1 MTSSFLC
8 PKLKGEMKLNVKIY
22 KTKDGENFSLEPIL
36 NDGRYC
42 TEKECDVAGIYAIP
56 EDMKIIVSGGR
67 LRFDGSMYLIND
79 KGKPAIGIYK
89 FKDGGLK
96 LDKVSALKEMKQNK
110 NKNNNISR

>member
-1 MTSSFLC
+1 M
-8 PKLKGEMKLNVKIY
+8 KGGAKLNVKIY
-22 KTKDGENFSLEPIL
+22 RTKDGQNFSLEPIL

-56 EDMKIIVSGGR
+56 EDVKIIVSGGR
-67 LRFDGSMYLIND
+67 LRFDGSAYLIND

-96 LDKVSALKEMKQNK
+96 LEKVTVLNEMKQK
-110 NKNNNISR
+110 KDKNNDISR

>member
-1 MTSSFLC
+1 M
-8 PKLKGEMKLNVKIY
+8 NVKIY
-22 KTKDGENFSLEPIL
+22 RTKDGQNFSLEPIL

-42 TEKECDVAGIYAIP
+42 TEKECELAGIYAIP
-56 EDMKIIVSGGR
+56 GDVRIIVSGGR

-96 LDKVSALKEMKQNK
+96 LDKVTALE
-110 NKNNNISR
+110 

>member
-1 MTSSFLC
+1 MRL
-8 PKLKGEMKLNVKIY
+8 KLKGGAKLNVKIY
-22 KTKDGENFSLEPIL
+22 RTKDGQNFSLEPIL

-42 TEKECDVAGIYAIP
+42 TEKECELAGIYAIP
-56 EDMKIIVSGGR
+56 GDVRIIVSGGR

-96 LDKVSALKEMKQNK
+96 LDKVTALE
-110 NKNNNISR
+110 